1 MLHILL
7 LILKIIGILIA
18 VVLGLLLVVVLIVLF
33 VPIRYRLEA
42 KKYSGIEVR
51 GKATWLFGLVH
62 LKIFYLQEKL
72 SIVLR
77 ICGYRYFDN
86 NDTRE
91 KKHKKND
98 NASKKK
104 KESKQ
109 EDELKQ
115 NDSKQMDSKQM
126 DSKQKSPKQE
136 EIKSDGNKKE
146 EVVKSLDS
154 SNGEELKRLT
164 ESKEKENLSTESEQT
179 KIVIETERTTE
190 SEQTKKV
197 IETERTTESDK
208 QEEPSESD
216 ESSLK
221 DPPKEKVSKR
231 KRLFSKWKSFV
242 LKIKN
247 IVLSIFLKIK
257 NLKNL
262 VGKMK
267 EKLRSIWKI
276 ILNLWDKK
284 RKVVA
289 FFQLEENK
297 AGIKVGLVH
306 LWEILRHIGPT
317 KTEGYIRFGTGDPAS
332 TGQALGIAA
341 ALYGYYG
348 KYLTIEPDFEQ
359 EILEGEVLMKGRI
372 RLFNLLIIGIKLLR
386 EEKLKRFIK
395 NAKRLKEEL
404 L

>member
-1 MLHILL
+1 MCKVRTGMGVRMLHILL

-18 VVLGLLLVVVLIVLF
+18 VVLGLLLMAVLIVLF

-62 LKIFYLQEKL
+62 LKVFYLQEKL

-77 ICGYRYFDN
+77 ICGYRYYDN

-115 NDSKQMDSKQM
+115 KDS
-126 DSKQKSPKQE
+126 KQE

-154 SNGEELKRLT
+154 SNDEELKRLT

-179 KIVIETERTTE
+179 K
-190 SEQTKKV
+190 KV
-197 IETERTTESDK
+197 IETERTTTSDK
-208 QEEPSESD
+208 QEGLSESD
-216 ESSLK
+216 ESSLET
-221 DPPKEKVSKR
+221 PPKEKVLKR
-231 KRLFSKWKSFV
+231 KRLFSKWKSLV

-247 IVLSIFLKIK
+247 IVMSIFLKIK

-262 VGKMK
+262 VGKIK

-306 LWEILRHIGPT
+306 LWEILRHVGPT

-348 KYLTIEPDFEQ
+348 KYLTIEPDFEE